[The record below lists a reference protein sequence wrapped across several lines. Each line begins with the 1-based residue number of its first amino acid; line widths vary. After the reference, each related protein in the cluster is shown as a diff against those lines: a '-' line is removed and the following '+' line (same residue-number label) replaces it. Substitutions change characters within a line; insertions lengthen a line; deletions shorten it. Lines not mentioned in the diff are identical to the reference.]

1 MARSSKDS
9 GARLACRQMGAI
21 LKKNAL
27 LKMADWRQ
35 TLAEVT
41 IPALFMLLLVWIK
54 SLTTVYDS
62 PATNYTCGQTIP
74 WQYEESL
81 DASTMLQSPLFKCLQ
96 KPPECTAD
104 NYYRDEGGYFEEMGL
119 KGLYPTVGYMDSG
132 NAYPWYGFTVGDNS
146 EAFADFGHIT
156 GVSANNPSQDLDTLA
171 SRLRNS
177 GPRTV
182 IAVAPALE
190 QGRGG
195 RDVVSDD
202 MMPSSRG
209 FSSRNSGEGG
219 SGEVNSGSANGGGN
233 GAGAEML
240 AAEEF
245 SSWLVDELGGDEGE
259 LADAVQLFSSEQ
271 ALIDYVRGADYDRG
285 SDFPSPN
292 EAESAKAADSSTGV
306 PSYARMSG
314 GQLSQEV
321 GLGKQPHKVG
331 MAIIFNKAPLE
342 GEVPKWDYT
351 LRLNYTYGVSQ
362 LQDQA
367 TCLYPGCKM
376 TYKLPSTLVTTSAL
390 DRPPTSDHMWGYS
403 YSGFLSLQKSVDEF
417 ILSKAAEERMYLNVS
432 MGLFPE
438 KAYLTDQFQ
447 EIIASTLGIFYM
459 LAFLYPVS
467 RAVRVLV
474 SEKEGR
480 MKEALKMMGLP
491 DLIYHGSWLVTFQ
504 VQWIVTNVLIML
516 VVRTSVFRYSNHW
529 LVFLWLEAVALSV
542 MAFCFLMST
551 FFSRSKTAATLGS
564 LVFFAAFFPYYYVGD
579 KALTGVTT
587 KTWASLLAPTCL
599 ALGSDTFAAFEGG
612 LVGVQLSN
620 MTQSYEDHLPYV
632 FMVAMLLADSAI
644 YFLLAWYLDKV
655 IPSEFGTPL
664 PWHFPVSAPLAA
676 RRRRRVKQGPS
687 PQETRETVDTGNTG
701 AGRGLAGRLRLGKGR
716 WGGIGRG
723 GGRST
728 GDNDLTASL
737 LSGSAPHLRV
747 ARERVP
753 SSGLNGVM
761 TYDHTDEEGGAKVE
775 PVGPQL
781 SRQVSEGRTVST
793 RGLVKVYGNGKKAVK
808 GLDLDL
814 YEGQISVL
822 LGHNGAGKSTAISMI
837 TGTLPPTTGEAYLRG
852 RKLTSDLVGIRRSLG
867 VCFQQNTLFDQ
878 LTVLQHLRLFAVVK
892 GVRARDVDDE
902 AARMVSEV
910 GLMEKKDTPVSALSG
925 GQKRKLSVALA
936 FIGGSEVIV
945 LDEPTSGMDPF
956 SRRST
961 WSVLQRQRKGRVILL
976 TTHFMDEA
984 DTLGDRIAIM
994 AEGELRCM
1002 GSSLFLKG
1010 LYGVGYTLT
1019 VIKADEVDGGS
1030 GSGGGGGG
1038 GGDAWEGQS
1047 PPPGRLM
1054 VAAKDG
1060 EDVLEA
1066 LVLRFVPEALTVSK
1080 VGKER
1085 NYRLPFASS
1094 SNFVDMFRE
1103 IDSRRDQLGVA
1114 GYGVSVTTLEEVFLR
1129 VGHGAEMP
1137 QPSSDSAEGKTA
1149 ISSPTLPSVELSPDP
1164 CPGTPSSTSS
1174 VSGSSYNSSYPLQ
1187 GTREGAAGART
1198 SGRQER
1204 GESGA
1209 GGAIGAGWRGE
1220 DGEGH
1225 RHAADTEPLL
1235 AGHDGLT
1242 EAEDWPSSDVDTSRK
1257 REFGSAAAEDRDRAS
1272 RGMFWVHFKALVAKR
1287 ATYGMRDK
1295 KSQFFQL
1302 IVPTLL
1308 FLLGLLLLRSSRSMF
1323 DQPPLLLSPTTHF
1336 NPGKPSMVRNPVPM
1350 DAPQDPESLARQV
1363 ADRFDGVSVEG
1374 ASVLLP
1380 PGEGPSLE
1388 DQFGGCAQGA
1398 SPLVYMSD
1406 FLLQGAGADE
1416 QGASRYGAIVLDN
1429 SSCLPTTATR
1439 QRLGLEEGHSLH
1451 GLFQNHSANHSAG
1464 SLAYGVLVN
1473 ASAVHAAPI
1482 FVNLVNSAALQAV
1495 VADGGD
1501 TEGGEGAAVG
1511 GERSDAGEE
1520 KAAAAATG
1528 GTALPSI
1535 TIRSS
1540 PLPRTR
1546 GEELARQTIDGFTTA
1561 IMVVISICF
1570 LPASYAIFVVKERAV
1585 KAKHQQASQPL
1596 LSMICIISGVGV
1608 AAYWS
1613 STFVFDVVTYLIPCS
1628 VFLGLLYAFDVESY
1642 TTNES
1647 AGATALL
1654 FLLYGPAVAPFTY
1667 CISFFFKSASSA
1679 QNMVLFINFVTGL
1692 ALMVTSFVL
1701 NLVESTRDIN
1711 ASLKWIYRLFPG
1723 FCLGDG
1729 LAQLVLCEN
1738 GRTCV
1743 DVLSLGRDR
1752 EPKELTPFSTI
1763 ITGADIACLMA
1774 SCVGYLVIC
1783 LAIEYGQT
1791 SPKLL
1796 GWLKPDPTTDLH
1808 SDADPEEDD
1817 EDVAAEAR
1825 RVEGMEG
1832 VLRDGEGGGEVIL
1845 NNLRKVYRTKQAS
1858 DQRGP
1863 KVAVQGLSFSVARGD
1878 CFGFLGINGAGD
1890 TTLGILSG
1898 DICPTRGK
1906 ASIAGHDILTE
1917 QNQLRRYIG
1926 YCPQDDALLDLLTVE
1941 EHLLLYARIKGVSE
1955 KRLGHVAGEKMQQMD
1970 LISFRKTKA
1979 FELSGG
1985 NKRKLSVAIAMIGD
1999 PRVVFLD
2006 EPSTGMDPI
2015 ARRFMWDIISRMTTT
2030 DRECSVILTTH
2041 SMEEAESL
2049 CNNIGIMVNGRLRCL
2064 GSTQHLKHR
2073 FGNGFEADMKLQPPS
2088 TSAAVEVM
2096 QLLMAHGVANI
2107 IGEDIDSSRLWGP
2120 LDICCD
2126 GLARGDFDRAEA
2138 LETALKCGSGAFLQ
2152 DVLGSEGGTLP
2163 TRLFIDWYLCEQRAD
2178 DLNAF
2183 LEETFP
2189 GAELVER
2196 PTLFSC
2202 RYKIPYQDGMK
2213 LADVFGHFE
2222 AAKAKVRLVT

>member
-1 MARSSKDS
+1 MARPSKDS

-81 DASTMLQSPLFKCLQ
+81 DPATMLQSPLFKCLQ
-96 KPPECTAD
+96 KPPGCTAE

-119 KGLYPTVGYMDSG
+119 IGLFPTVGYMDSG
-132 NAYPWYGFTVGDNS
+132 DGFPWYGFTVGDNS
-146 EAFADFGHIT
+146 EAFDDFRHMT
-156 GVSANNPSQDLDTLA
+156 GVKANNPSQDLDTLA

-182 IAVAPALE
+182 IAVAPAFE
-190 QGRGG
+190 QRQGG
-195 RDVVSDD
+195 MDVFSDD
-202 MMPSSRG
+202 KIPSSRG
-209 FSSRNSGEGG
+209 DVASLNSGEGG
-219 SGEVNSGSANGGGN
+219 GGEAKRGSADGGGM

-245 SSWLVDELGGDEGE
+245 SSWLIDELGGDEGE
-259 LADAVQLFSSEQ
+259 LADVVQLFSSEQ
-271 ALIDYVRGADYDRG
+271 ALIDYVRSADYDRG

-292 EAESAKAADSSTGV
+292 EAERSNAADSSIGVTG
-306 PSYARMSG
+306 YGGMSG

-321 GLGKQPHKVG
+321 GLRKHPHKVG

-362 LQDQA
+362 LQDQ
-367 TCLYPGCKM
+367 
-376 TYKLPSTLVTTSAL
+376 VTTSAL
-390 DRPPTSDHMWGYS
+390 ERPPTSDHMWGYS

-417 ILSKAAEERMYLNVS
+417 ILSKAAGERMYLNVS

-438 KAYLTDQFQ
+438 QAYLTDQFQ

-504 VQWIVTNVLIML
+504 VQWVVTNVLIML

-579 KALTGVTT
+579 KALSGVKT

-632 FMVAMLLADSAI
+632 SMVAMLLADSAI

-664 PWHFPVSAPLAA
+664 PWHFPVSGPLAA
-676 RRRRRVKQGPS
+676 RRRRRAKQAPS
-687 PQETRETVDTGNTG
+687 PQETRGTVDAGITG
-701 AGRGLAGRLRLGKGR
+701 AGRGLADRLRLGKRR
-716 WGGIGRG
+716 WGGIVRG
-723 GGRST
+723 SGRST
-728 GDNDLTASL
+728 GDNDLRASL
-737 LSGSAPHLRV
+737 LSGSSPQPRV

-761 TYDHTDEEGGAKVE
+761 AYDHTDEEGGPKVE

-781 SRQVSEGRTVST
+781 SRQVAEGRTVST

-837 TGTLPPTTGEAYLRG
+837 TGTLPPTRGEAYLRG

-878 LTVLQHLRLFAVVK
+878 LTVFQHLQLFAVVK

-910 GLMEKKDTPVSALSG
+910 GLMEKKDTPASALSG

-1019 VIKADEVDGGS
+1019 VIKADEGD
-1030 GSGGGGGG
+1030 GGGGG

-1060 EDVLEA
+1060 KDALEA

-1103 IDSRRDQLGVA
+1103 IDFRKEQLGVA

-1129 VGHGAEMP
+1129 VGHGAEMSL
-1137 QPSSDSAEGKTA
+1137 PSSDSGLGNTA
-1149 ISSPTLPSVELSPDP
+1149 ISSPTRPSVELSPDP

-1174 VSGSSYNSSYPLQ
+1174 VSGSSYNSSYPRP
-1187 GTREGAAGART
+1187 GGREGASGART

-1209 GGAIGAGWRGE
+1209 GGAVGAGWREQE
-1220 DGEGH
+1220 DREGH

-1235 AGHDGLT
+1235 ADRDDLT

-1287 ATYGMRDK
+1287 TTYGMRDK

-1323 DQPPLLLSPTTHF
+1323 DQPSLLLSPATNF
-1336 NPGKPSMVRNPVPM
+1336 NPGKPSRVRNPVPM
-1350 DAPQDPESLARQV
+1350 DAPEDPESLARQV
-1363 ADRFDGVSVEG
+1363 ADRFDGISVEG
-1374 ASVLLP
+1374 TSVLLP

-1429 SSCLPTTATR
+1429 SSCLPTMTPR
-1439 QRLGLEEGHSLH
+1439 QRLGLEEDRYLH
-1451 GLFQNHSANHSAG
+1451 GLFQNHSTNHSDG
-1464 SLAYGVLVN
+1464 SLAYGVLIN

-1501 TEGGEGAAVG
+1501 TEGREGVAVG
-1511 GERSDAGEE
+1511 GERSNAGEE
-1520 KAAAAATG
+1520 KTAAAAAAAATAD
-1528 GTALPSI
+1528 TALPSI

-1585 KAKHQQASQPL
+1585 KAKHQQ
-1596 LSMICIISGVGV
+1596 IISGVGI

-1628 VFLGLLYAFDVESY
+1628 VFLGLLYAFDIESY

-1647 AGATALL
+1647 ASATALL

-1729 LAQLVLCEN
+1729 LAQLVLCKN
-1738 GRTCV
+1738 GKTCV

-1752 EPKELTPFSTI
+1752 VPKELTPFSAI

-1774 SCVGYLVIC
+1774 SCV
-1783 LAIEYGQT
+1783 
-1791 SPKLL
+1791 
-1796 GWLKPDPTTDLH
+1796 
-1808 SDADPEEDD
+1808 EDD

-1825 RVEGMEG
+1825 RVEEMEG

-1845 NNLRKVYRTKQAS
+1845 NNLRKVYRTKQ
-1858 DQRGP
+1858 GP

-1878 CFGFLGINGAGD
+1878 CFGFLGINGAGKS

-1941 EHLLLYARIKGVSE
+1941 EHLLLYARIKGVNE
-1955 KRLGHVAGEKMQQMD
+1955 NRIGHVAGEKMQQMD
-1970 LISFRKTKA
+1970 LTSFRETKA

-2073 FGNGFEADMKLQPPS
+2073 FGSGFEADMKLQPPS
-2088 TSAAVEVM
+2088 TSAATEVM

-2107 IGEDIDSSRLWGP
+2107 IGDDIDSSRLWGP

-2138 LETALKCGSGAFLQ
+2138 LETALKSGSGAFLQ

-2178 DLNAF
+2178 DLNVF
-2183 LEETFP
+2183 LAETFP

-2213 LADVFGHFE
+2213 LADVFEHFE
-2222 AAKAKVRLVT
+2222 AAKAKLGLASYAVGQTTLEQIFNSFAVTKDNPEVRLRQTNESEDVV